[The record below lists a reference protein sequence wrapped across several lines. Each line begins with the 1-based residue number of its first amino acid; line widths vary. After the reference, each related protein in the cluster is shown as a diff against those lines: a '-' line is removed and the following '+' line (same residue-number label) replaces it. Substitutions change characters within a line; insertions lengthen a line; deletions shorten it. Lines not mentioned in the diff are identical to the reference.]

1 MKTKLERYILGL
13 ILAPLMPLAF
23 LLGGWWLAY
32 VLLPEA
38 WIFLGALFGL
48 LLGLLLDFP
57 LLKKWINDA
66 DMLGIPFWA
75 VVFVFYSIGLFGFFM
90 GVPVFN
96 LVLALPAGFILGSR
110 LASQHADEI
119 KLRVVSR
126 HVSEFTTFVL
136 ALICVASAMIALA
149 DPFTEANLQGMLAL
163 PFGVTRGMVI
173 GLIAVGGVVLLLL
186 NWLLTF
192 ASARFTYKILKFQA

>member
-38 WIFLGALFGL
+38 WIFLGALSGL

-119 KLRVVSR
+119 KLRVVSNR
-126 HVSEFTTFVL
+126 VSEFTTFVL

-163 PFGVTRGMVI
+163 PFDVTRGMVI
-173 GLIAVGGVVLLLL
+173 GLIVVGGVVLLLL

-192 ASARFTYKILKFQA
+192 TFARVTYKFLKFQV

>member
-1 MKTKLERYILGL
+1 MKTKLERSILGL

-163 PFGVTRGMVI
+163 PFSVTRGMVI

>member
-1 MKTKLERYILGL
+1 MKTKLERSILGL
-13 ILAPLMPLAF
+13 ILAPLMPLAL

-110 LASQHADEI
+110 LASQHADEM

-126 HVSEFTTFVL
+126 RVSEFTTFVL
-136 ALICVASAMIALA
+136 ALICAASAMIALA

-163 PFGVTRGMVI
+163 PFDVTRGMVI
-173 GLIAVGGVVLLLL
+173 GLIIVGGVVLLLL
-186 NWLLTF
+186 NWVLTF
-192 ASARFTYKILKFQA
+192 ASVRITYKFLKSQA

>member
-1 MKTKLERYILGL
+1 MKTKLERSILGL

-126 HVSEFTTFVL
+126 HVSKFTTFVL

>member
-1 MKTKLERYILGL
+1 MKTKLERSILGL
-13 ILAPLMPLAF
+13 ILAPLMPLAL

-32 VLLPEA
+32 ALLPEA

-66 DMLGIPFWA
+66 DVLGIPFWA

-126 HVSEFTTFVL
+126 RVSEFTTLVL
-136 ALICVASAMIALA
+136 ALICAASAMIALV

-163 PFGVTRGMVI
+163 PFDVTRGMVI
-173 GLIAVGGVVLLLL
+173 GLIIVGGVVLLLL
-186 NWLLTF
+186 NWVLTF
-192 ASARFTYKILKFQA
+192 ASVRITYKFLKSQV

>member
-1 MKTKLERYILGL
+1 MKIKLERSILGL
-13 ILAPLMPLAF
+13 ILAPLMPLAL

-66 DMLGIPFWA
+66 DMLGIPFWV

-90 GVPVFN
+90 GVPIFN
-96 LVLALPAGFILGSR
+96 LGLALPAGFILGSR

-126 HVSEFTTFVL
+126 RVSEFTTLVL
-136 ALICVASAMIALA
+136 ALICAASAMIALV

-163 PFGVTRGMVI
+163 PFDVTRGMVI
-173 GLIAVGGVVLLLL
+173 GLIIVGGVVLLLL
-186 NWLLTF
+186 NWVLTF
-192 ASARFTYKILKFQA
+192 ASVRITYKFLKSQA

>member
-1 MKTKLERYILGL
+1 MKTKLERSILGL

>member
-1 MKTKLERYILGL
+1 MKTKLERSILGL

-23 LLGGWWLAY
+23 LMGGWWLAY
-32 VLLPEA
+32 ALLPEA
-38 WIFLGALFGL
+38 WIFLGALSGL

-75 VVFVFYSIGLFGFFM
+75 VAFVFYSIGLFGFFM

-96 LVLALPAGFILGSR
+96 LVLALPAGFIMGRR
-110 LASQHADEI
+110 LASQHADGM

-126 HVSEFTTFVL
+126 RVSEFTTFVL
-136 ALICVASAMIALA
+136 ALICAASAMIALA

-163 PFGVTRGMVI
+163 PFDVTRGMVI
-173 GLIAVGGVVLLLL
+173 SLIIVGGVVLLLL
-186 NWLLTF
+186 NWVLTF
-192 ASARFTYKILKFQA
+192 ASVRITYKFLKSQA

>member
-1 MKTKLERYILGL
+1 MKTKLERSILGL
-13 ILAPLMPLAF
+13 ILAPLMPLTF

-32 VLLPEA
+32 VFLPES
-38 WIFLGALFGL
+38 WIFLGALSGL

-57 LLKKWINDA
+57 LLKKWLNDA
-66 DMLGIPFWA
+66 GALAMPFWA
-75 VVFVFYSIGLFGFFM
+75 VLFVFYSIGLFGFFM

-110 LASQHADEI
+110 LASRHADET

-126 HVSEFTTFVL
+126 RASGFTTFVL
-136 ALICVASAMIALA
+136 ALICMASAMIALA

-163 PFGVTRGMVI
+163 PFDVTRGMVI

-192 ASARFTYKILKFQA
+192 ASVRFTYQFLKFQA

>member
-163 PFGVTRGMVI
+163 PFSVTRGMVI

>member
-1 MKTKLERYILGL
+1 MKIKLERSILGL
-13 ILAPLMPLAF
+13 ILAPLMPLAL

-66 DMLGIPFWA
+66 DVLGIPFWA

-126 HVSEFTTFVL
+126 RVSEFTTLVL
-136 ALICVASAMIALA
+136 ALICAASAMIALA

-163 PFGVTRGMVI
+163 PFSVTRGMVI